1 MTTAAEVHDLS
12 PPTPPLGA
20 ARTGAIAGKSAIV
33 LALAAGG
40 VWTATRGVAGVAWA
54 DVGAV
59 LGGVALSR
67 LGLLALIWFGGLVV
81 YATVLAGSLPGLGV
95 RRGLLLNLT
104 GSAVSNVLPLGG
116 ALGTALNW
124 RMVRGWGHSHQAFAS
139 YFVLTNALDVLTKL
153 CLPPLAVAGL
163 VMLSMTVPGAV
174 WTLAAVCLG
183 ALVVVGL
190 AALLTVVRVRAP
202 RSTGSGRAARAWA
215 HTIAV
220 LDRTRRQLVANW
232 RRLLPGSVA
241 YVAAQVLL
249 LTLCLRAVGL
259 DVALPTVLMAAAIE
273 RTASLVPITPA
284 GTGFAEIGTIAW
296 LVASGLDPVAAVA
309 GVLLYRVFLVILEIP
324 VGGALLTGW
333 AWLGRRRAS
342 AAAGVA
348 T

>member
-1 MTTAAEVHDLS
+1 MTTTADVYDL
-12 PPTPPLGA
+12 PPPRVGA
-20 ARTGAIAGKSAIV
+20 ARAGAIAGKSAIV

-40 VWTATRGVAGVAWA
+40 VWTATRGIAGVAWT

-59 LGGVALSR
+59 LGGVALTR

-183 ALVVVGL
+183 ALVGVGA
-190 AALLTVVRVRAP
+190 AALVTAARVRVP
-202 RSTGSGRAARAWA
+202 RVPGPGRVAQLWTHAV
-215 HTIAV
+215 AV
-220 LDRTRRQLVANW
+220 LDRTRRQLAGNW
-232 RRLLPGSVA
+232 HRLLPGSVA

-249 LTLCLRAVGL
+249 LLLCLRAVGL

-324 VGGALLTGW
+324 VGGALLTAW
-333 AWLGRRRAS
+333 AWLRRRRAMT
-342 AAAGVA
+342 APGVV